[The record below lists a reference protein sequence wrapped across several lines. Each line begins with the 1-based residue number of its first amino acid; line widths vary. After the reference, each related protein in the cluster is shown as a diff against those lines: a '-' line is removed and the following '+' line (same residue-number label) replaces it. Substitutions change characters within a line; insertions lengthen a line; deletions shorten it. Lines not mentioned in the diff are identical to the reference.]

1 MATVKVEG
9 FDCIDETGRFET
21 GSNEIVF
28 CFAAFG
34 ITNQQYDEFR
44 RFETR
49 LNTGVDSGE
58 DQWFDE
64 PIVVT
69 VDENDGA
76 RPLTRL
82 EIQVAAYEIE
92 GRGATSTLARRLYER
107 WRTALAEEL
116 YPNRPTTVVDF
127 SDRFGSGADGT
138 AEAVAASGDHALIMV
153 EAWRLDIRDRSKQP
167 AEPLEWASRTACTSA
182 SQSVVFIA
190 AAEAFSGSTRI
201 PEEERIAEPTR
212 RLTQAAPSVSTLHT
226 TRRPTERPG
235 SHTVGATRK
244 LLVW

>member
-9 FDCIDETGRFET
+9 FHCIDETGRFET

-34 ITNQQYDEFR
+34 INDYQQYDEFR

-64 PIVVT
+64 PILVT
-69 VDENDGA
+69 VDEDDGA
-76 RPLTRL
+76 HPLTRL
-82 EIQVAAYEIE
+82 EIHVAAYEIE
-92 GRGATSTLARRLYER
+92 GRGTTSTLARRLYER

-138 AEAVAASGDHALIMV
+138 AEAVAASGDHDLIMV
-153 EAWRLDIRDRSKQP
+153 DAWRLDIRDPFETTSGAPGVGQSNGLYIGFPIGGVHRSSGGVQRFDSDP
-167 AEPLEWASRTACTSA
+167 GRRTD
-182 SQSVVFIA
+182 
-190 AAEAFSGSTRI
+190 
-201 PEEERIAEPTR
+201 R
-212 RLTQAAPSVSTLHT
+212 RTYVSTDASSTFRFDTHYY
-226 TRRPTERPG
+226 P
-235 SHTVGATRK
+235 
-244 LLVW
+244 